1 MNAWTII
8 LDIVLILISIVLI
21 IAVLLQQGQR
31 QGLGAIAGGAET
43 FFGKNKAKGYEAKMA
58 KITKIGAAVFIVA
71 AIAATIV
78 AAHSTPDD
86 AADVVDDTA
95 YTAEELEHDHDGD
108 GIPDHTAD
116 EHTDTAVEATQ
127 VPSAEATEAP
137 TDAAADEP
145 AAEATEAP
153 ADDAANEPAAETTEA
168 PEAVTEAP
176 AAEATE
182 EPAAEA
188 TEEPAEETE
197 PVAE

>member
-1 MNAWTII
+1 
-8 LDIVLILISIVLI
+8 
-21 IAVLLQQGQR
+21 
-31 QGLGAIAGGAET
+31 
-43 FFGKNKAKGYEAKMA
+43 MA
-58 KITKIGAAVFIVA
+58 KITKIGAAVFIIA

-78 AAHSTPDD
+78 ASHSTPDD

-95 YTAEELEHDHDGD
+95 RLRGTEHDHDGD
-108 GIPDHTAD
+108 GPETAD
-116 EHTDTAVEATQ
+116 EHTDTAVE
-127 VPSAEATEAP
+127 
-137 TDAAADEP
+137 EP

-153 ADDAANEPAAETTEA
+153 ADDAADEPAAETTEA
-168 PEAVTEAP
+168 PRRRRRPRKPAAPEATEEPAAEATEEP

>member
-43 FFGKNKAKGYEAKMA
+43 FFGKNKAKSYEAKMA

-145 AAEATEAP
+145 AAEPTETPAAADVTVEPTEAP
-153 ADDAANEPAAETTEA
+153 
-168 PEAVTEAP
+168 V
-176 AAEATE
+176 EATE
-182 EPAAEA
+182 EPAAEP
-188 TEEPAEETE
+188 TEAPAEGTEPA
-197 PVAE
+197 AE